1 MTDTVDSQCAP
12 DQTQQP
18 LQQIHSKP
26 VAVQTKWSRT
36 KWPKISI
43 GCKTSNGTGVAL
55 ACDGTPLNSSMRD
68 GARWLKWLLRR
79 FTNRKVR
86 GSNPTSNSR
95 LPLFGLG
102 KPGSISA
109 LMLPSGGMAARHWKG
124 VTAERTH
131 YLSRRPNLEE
141 FTRIYDVANRLANLQ
156 LQRLKVKPMQ
166 VYENLRD
173 QRCDIVYSYQ
183 LCSIRD
189 RFTE

>member
-55 ACDGTPLNSSMRD
+55 ACDGT
-68 GARWLKWLLRR
+68 
-79 FTNRKVR
+79 
-86 GSNPTSNSR
+86 
-95 LPLFGLG
+95 
-102 KPGSISA
+102 
-109 LMLPSGGMAARHWKG
+109 
-124 VTAERTH
+124 H

-156 LQRLKVKPMQ
+156 LQRLK
-166 VYENLRD
+166 
-173 QRCDIVYSYQ
+173 
-183 LCSIRD
+183 
-189 RFTE
+189 